1 VRLPGLAA
9 PPRTRLTP
17 LRGAGDLE
25 QPSRPGTPNHPRG
38 WFFEWFPALLA
49 VEAARRPTTEAVE
62 RALREAGF
70 GAVRTSAL
78 TETRREYAD
87 AHEVAADLRA
97 RTGRSILHELTDPE
111 LDDLAAYIQ
120 ARLPASTPIHESD
133 HWTLWSTKR

>member
-1 VRLPGLAA
+1 MCLPGLAA

-17 LRGAGDLE
+17 PRGAGDLE

-38 WFFEWFPALLA
+38 WFFERFPALLA
-49 VEAARRPTTEAVE
+49 AARRPTAEAVE

-70 GAVRTSAL
+70 GVVRTSAP

-87 AHEVAADLRA
+87 AHEAAADLRA

-111 LDDLAAYIQ
+111 LDDPAACIQ

-133 HWTLWSTKR
+133 H